1 MAEELT
7 IYQCPNCNGPLHYDA
22 KAQKLKCDNCGSTY
36 TTEQI
41 DAYYSPEEETEI
53 NQEPISIPV
62 WDESEK
68 NMLQAFDC
76 PACGAQ
82 LITDITTGATAC
94 PYCGNNA
101 VVPSQFSDSYRPDYI
116 IPFQL
121 EKQDAVAK
129 LQEFYR
135 KMPYLPDAFTD
146 ENHIEEIKGVYVPFW
161 LYDSAA
167 KGHIRA
173 HCTRTHS
180 HVEGDYQVTT
190 TTHYLVVRDGKL
202 RFEKVPADAS
212 SHMPDDFMDSIEP
225 YDFTKLVPFEMGYLP
240 GYMADRYDVSHQE
253 DEPRVN
259 LRMKNTMED
268 QLRSTIIGYSGVLTE
283 DEHVDLIPGN
293 VHYAFLPVWMLSTK
307 YKDQNYLFAMNGQ
320 TGKMIGDTLPKDGMK
335 MAKQFL
341 LILLIGLA
349 ISAAIV
355 FTLYMKGGFN

>member
-7 IYQCPNCNGPLHYDA
+7 IYQCPNCNGPLHFDA

-129 LQEFYR
+129 LQEFY
-135 KMPYLPDAFTD
+135 KGMPYLPDEFKD

-161 LYDSAA
+161 LYDAQA
-167 KGHIRA
+167 KGHLRT
-173 HCTRTHS
+173 HCTTSRS
-180 HVEGDYQVTT
+180 HMEGDYRVTIT
-190 TTHYLVVRDGKL
+190 RHYLVVRDGYL
-202 RFEKVPADAS
+202 SFEKVPADAS

-225 YDFTKLVPFEMGYLP
+225 YHFRQLVPFELGYLP
-240 GYMADRYDVSHQE
+240 GYMADRYDVKHE
-253 DEPRVN
+253 DNESRVN
-259 LRMKNTMED
+259 LRMENSTLS
-268 QLRSTIIGYSGVLTE
+268 QLRSTIVGYTGIVTE
-283 DEHVDLIPGN
+283 AQNVDLISKN
-293 VHYAFLPVWMLSTK
+293 VHYALLPVWMLSTK
-307 YKDQNYLFAMNGQ
+307 YKGKNYLFAMNGQ
-320 TGKMIGDTLPKDGMK
+320 TGKMIGDTLPRDAKK
-335 MAKQFL
+335 MVFGFVKYLLVCL
-341 LILLIGLA
+341 LITTAVLFA
-349 ISAAIV
+349 I
-355 FTLYMKGGFN
+355 YMLGGK